1 MFYAISYFTLISLL
15 LVISLKYFSCGVPTN
30 ILKNPQKLPRH
41 WLGISI
47 IKKGKSIT
55 NYFENFRF
63 LWEGLVFTITI
74 VQWAVEVSHMIFII
88 IYMSL
93 QFGKSGIVDRCFANF
108 NAFVGIV
115 LQPFCIFMGDSSFRR
130 RLQEDGLLF
139 ALRKEL
145 F

>member
-1 MFYAISYFTLISLL
+1 M
-15 LVISLKYFSCGVPTN
+15 
-30 ILKNPQKLPRH
+30 
-41 WLGISI
+41 
-47 IKKGKSIT
+47 
-55 NYFENFRF
+55 
-63 LWEGLVFTITI
+63 VFTITI

-93 QFGKSGIVDRCFANF
+93 QFGKSGVVDRCFANF

>member
-1 MFYAISYFTLISLL
+1 MSGNVCVCGCAWDEFSEYLLESYHQGTLIH
-15 LVISLKYFSCGVPTN
+15 IPNDF
-30 ILKNPQKLPRH
+30 
-41 WLGISI
+41 
-47 IKKGKSIT
+47 
-55 NYFENFRF
+55 FFRD
-63 LWEGLVFTITI
+63 EGLVFTITI

-130 RLQEDGLLF
+130 RLQEDGLWF